1 VRCGFEKAEMI
12 ALAHRAVELDKDD
25 AIVLTYSAYALA
37 LIAHDLDAGAA
48 LTERATDV
56 NPNLA
61 VNRHWNGTP
70 DRHPKGKL
78 EADEGSNLGAD

>member
-1 VRCGFEKAEMI
+1 MI

-37 LIAHDLDAGAA
+37 LIAHDLDAA
-48 LTERATDV
+48 ATDV

-61 VNRHWNGTP
+61 MASTIEGT
-70 DRHPKGKL
+70 
-78 EADEGSNLGAD
+78 